1 MVCDANSRRTFGFEV
16 KYILKKIFFREI
28 INYYFIFR
36 TLYEKSLDAKI
47 NPPPPP
53 TEVEEE
59 ILGTPETEIETK
71 KVEENEQSEVKDVDE
86 AAGEEASDNT
96 EENGN

>member
-1 MVCDANSRRTFGFEV
+1 M
-16 KYILKKIFFREI
+16 
-28 INYYFIFR
+28 
-36 TLYEKSLDAKI
+36 YEKSLDAKI

-59 ILGTPETEIETK
+59 ILATTETEIESK
-71 KVEENEQSEVKDVDE
+71 KVEENEQCEVKDVDE

>member
-1 MVCDANSRRTFGFEV
+1 M
-16 KYILKKIFFREI
+16 
-28 INYYFIFR
+28 
-36 TLYEKSLDAKI
+36 DAKI

-59 ILGTPETEIETK
+59 ILGTPEIETK

>member
-16 KYILKKIFFREI
+16 KCFSLTFFREI
-28 INYYFIFR
+28 IDKYFIFR

-59 ILGTPETEIETK
+59 ILATPETEIETK
-71 KVEENEQSEVKDVDE
+71 KVEEHEQSEMKDVDE